1 LSETGSLTLFDGEY
15 LVTSDRSSGRGQQ
28 AVIAT
33 TAAANKAAVILMGTV
48 MAVYVGRKGTAFA
61 AGLVTAVY
69 FFGLMVFSPVWGGIA
84 DVTGQS
90 RRVLVVTGGLA
101 ALAVLPLTLVAGV
114 WLPLGFRFLFAVF
127 AAGFL
132 PVMLT
137 VVGQQS
143 DEGGRGRAIGL
154 FNSAAAIG
162 FMVAQFAAGAL
173 IEALPRSLVY
183 LLLTGI
189 ASIVAIA
196 AAFVD
201 EPRDHAA
208 DSISIAEI
216 GSEIRSR
223 LVPTTSSAH
232 LRQNGLRWLYV
243 ASFLRNMTILGFVT
257 LLPVYFIQDVG
268 VTPTVMGILLG
279 VNPAIQIGG
288 MYALGRLADVVG
300 RKPLIVAGYAGS
312 GLYAA
317 ILATATIPESV
328 FFRAV
333 IAGIGMSVLGA
344 AFSAVQTGVISFIGD
359 VAPPDRESE
368 LIGLRWT
375 ARGLGG
381 VVAPPLFGAAV
392 VVIGFE
398 ATFVGASVLAWTA
411 AFLVAVKVT
420 ESYGTPSLL
429 PWLNRG
435 S

>member
-1 LSETGSLTLFDGEY
+1 M
-15 LVTSDRSSGRGQQ
+15 SSNRRQQ

-48 MAVYVGRKGTAFA
+48 MAVYVGRRGTAFA

-101 ALAVLPLTLVAGV
+101 ALSMLPLAVIVGI
-114 WLPLGFRFLFAVF
+114 WLSLAVRFLFAVF

-137 VVGQQS
+137 IVGKQS
-143 DEGGRGRAIGL
+143 SEGGRGRSIGL
-154 FNSAAAIG
+154 FSSAAAVG
-162 FMVAQFAAGAL
+162 FMIAQFAAGAL

-189 ASIVAIA
+189 ASIVAGA
-196 AAFVD
+196 AVFVD
-201 EPRDHAA
+201 EPRDRTAE
-208 DSISIAEI
+208 SILLTDIAREV
-216 GSEIRSR
+216 RTR

-232 LRQNGLRWLYV
+232 LRQNGLQWLYV
-243 ASFLRNMTILGFVT
+243 ASFLRNMTVLGFVT
-257 LLPVYFIQDVG
+257 LLPIYFIQDVG
-268 VTPTVMGILLG
+268 VSPTVMGILLG

-300 RKPLIVAGYAGS
+300 RKPLIVAGYTGS
-312 GLYAA
+312 GLYSA

-328 FFRAV
+328 FLRAV
-333 IAGIGMSVLGA
+333 IAGIGMFVLGA

-381 VVAPPLFGAAV
+381 MLAPPLFGAAV
-392 VVIGFE
+392 VLIGFE
-398 ATFVGASVLAWTA
+398 ATFASASVLAWTA
-411 AFLVAVKVT
+411 ALLVAVKVT
-420 ESYGTPSLL
+420 ESAEPTALAHD
-429 PWLNRG
+429 
-435 S
+435 